1 MSISSYDA
9 LLFGSE
15 EKSNMIIKPRTRG
28 FICTTSH
35 PAGCAAQVQKQIDY
49 VQSKPVIE
57 GPKNVLVIGA
67 STGYGLAA
75 RITAAFGAKA
85 NTVGVYRPSSGSE
98 KRTASAGWYNSAA
111 LEQAAQE
118 AGLKSYSV
126 TGDAFAKETKDK
138 TIQLIKEKLGK
149 VDLVV
154 YSVAS
159 ARKTDPETGETYN
172 SVLKP
177 IGKPF
182 TNKTVN
188 FHTGEVTD
196 ITLEPATEQEIRE
209 TVAVM
214 GGDDWEAWIEALR
227 AAEVLSED
235 VTTISFSYIGSEIT
249 KAVYR
254 EGSIGRAKDHLEAT
268 ALKLNDELQST
279 GGRAYVVVS
288 KGLVTQSSSAIPIV
302 PLYISSLYKTMKE
315 KGIHEGCIEQT
326 YRLFTDRLYAGGEPP
341 VDEAGR
347 IRIDDWELRE
357 DVQAEVVKI
366 WDQVTSDNIYDL
378 TDLEGYRKE
387 FFQLFGFETEGV
399 DYDADVDPDV
409 KVPNSI

>member
-1 MSISSYDA
+1 
-9 LLFGSE
+9 
-15 EKSNMIIKPRTRG
+15 MIIKPRTRG

-49 VQSKPVIE
+49 VQSKPAIE

-75 RITAAFGAKA
+75 RITAAFGAQA

-111 LEQAAQE
+111 FEQAARD

-138 TIQLIKEKLGK
+138 TIELIKEKIGK
-149 VDLVV
+149 VDLVI

-159 ARKTDPETGETYN
+159 ARKTDPETGETFN

-188 FHTGEVTD
+188 FHTGEVTE
-196 ITLEPATEQEIRE
+196 ITIEPATEKEIQE

-214 GGDDWEAWIEALR
+214 GGDDWEDWIDALR
-227 AAEVLSED
+227 AAEVMSENA
-235 VTTISFSYIGSEIT
+235 TTISFSYIGSEIT

-254 EGSIGRAKDHLEAT
+254 DGSIGRAKDHLEAT
-268 ALKLNDELQST
+268 ALKLNDELKLS

-302 PLYISSLYKTMKE
+302 PLYISSLYKIMKE

-326 YRLFTDRLYAGGEPP
+326 YRLFADRLYAGGEPP
-341 VDEAGR
+341 VDEVGR

-399 DYDADVDPDV
+399 DYEADVNPDV
-409 KVPNSI
+409 QVPNSI